1 MLDVKTIGL
10 VLAAQ
15 MSLMTL
21 VWGIA
26 ASVWRDMPG
35 LKAVTVGYGVMAL
48 GIAVIVFNL
57 EVAPPI
63 RFPLGFFIIRIGT
76 LVVASG
82 VIAFFGQPP
91 RFALMA
97 CLAAGLVA
105 LGVLAD
111 NDYALLQPVV
121 LMTSSAI
128 VAIAAL
134 LMIHA
139 IARDRSTPVLLK
151 RLSIGTILLHF
162 VFSFAFGLT
171 IAQFGSVAVAR
182 NLFGWFLI
190 ENALYLLSTFCLFLL
205 VLGARLTA
213 DLTARNAA
221 LRHEVGERQR
231 LAGRLSASLGME
243 RLLREDQRQLMRL
256 VSHEFRNP
264 LAIIDR
270 SAEMIGLTTPPTGA
284 AADRLAAIRQAVGR
298 MVALMDRFLRP
309 EPDETEFGGRQI
321 LPLSTLLRDV
331 VSALPAD
338 QATRLDLDLPVP
350 DPDLDADRTILA
362 TAIGNLVENAFK
374 YAPEDSR
381 VELVAAATA
390 TDVTLEIR
398 DRGLGIP
405 PEDLAVIG
413 RRYVRGSN
421 VGDISGTGLGLY
433 SARRLLD
440 EHHATLDL
448 ARRAGGGTVA
458 TVRLPRA
465 ARPEARSHAA

>member
-15 MSLMTL
+15 ISLMTL

-35 LKAVTVGYGVMAL
+35 LRLITAGYGVMAL
-48 GIAVIVFNL
+48 GIGLLVFNL
-57 EVAPPI
+57 QVAPPI

-76 LVVASG
+76 LVIASG

-91 RFALMA
+91 RFRLMA
-97 CLAAGLVA
+97 LLAVGLVA

-111 NDYALLQPVV
+111 GDYALLQPVV

-139 IARDRSTPVLLK
+139 IASDRSTPVLLK

-162 VFSFAFGLT
+162 VVSFAFGLT
-171 IAQFGSVAVAR
+171 IARFGSVAVAR
-182 NLFGWFLI
+182 NLFGWLLI
-190 ENALYLLSTFCLFLL
+190 ENSLYLLSTFCLFLL
-205 VLGARLTA
+205 VVGARLAA
-213 DLTARNAA
+213 DLEARNVA
-221 LRHEVGERQR
+221 LGREVGERQR
-231 LAGRLSASLGME
+231 LAASLSASLATE
-243 RLLREDQRQLMRL
+243 RVLREDQRQLMRL

-270 SAEMIGLTTPPTGA
+270 SAEMIGLTTPPTGGG
-284 AADRLAAIRQAVGR
+284 ADRLAAIRQAVGR

-309 EPDETEFGGRQI
+309 EPDETELGDRQV
-321 LPLSTLLRDV
+321 LPLSTILQDV
-331 VSALPAD
+331 LSALPSD
-338 QATRLDLDLPVP
+338 QASRLDLTLPDP
-350 DPDLDADRTILA
+350 GPDLDADRTILV

-381 VELVAAATA
+381 VELAVATA
-390 TDVTLEIR
+390 SGEVTLEIR

-405 PEDLAVIG
+405 TADLAVIG

-448 ARRAGGGTVA
+448 VAREGGGTVV
-458 TVRLPRA
+458 TVRIPRA
-465 ARPEARSHAA
+465 SRQEGRSHAA